1 MTECTVSRFL
11 LQIGERE
18 TYFMD
23 CWNNCKNVVFGY
35 LGVRKYIF
43 NELVDLTKD
52 LRQDVENAN
61 WLLLVANYKILK
73 NMR

>member
-1 MTECTVSRFL
+1 MSFL
-11 LQIGERE
+11 VTWELE
-18 TYFMD
+18 
-23 CWNNCKNVVFGY
+23 N
-35 LGVRKYIF
+35 IF